1 MPPGCAQPLHKPEKG
16 VEQRRMV
23 KYSEYELVFIAHPE
37 LEDEEEGVPAL
48 TAKVQEWIEAV
59 GGEVALTDVWGR
71 RRLAYPI
78 RKQTEGTYVLV
89 RASLPRQA
97 LVELERE
104 LKLSEHILRYLLVRA
119 ETPLPATP
127 PAKVEP
133 ATVPQPSVE
142 PESEPETEPESEPEP
157 ETESAEE

>member
-1 MPPGCAQPLHKPEKG
+1 
-16 VEQRRMV
+16 MV
-23 KYSEYELVFIAHPE
+23 KHSEYELVFIAHPE
-37 LEDEEEGVPAL
+37 LEDEEEGVLAL

-142 PESEPETEPESEPEP
+142 PEPEPGPESEPEP

>member
-1 MPPGCAQPLHKPEKG
+1 
-16 VEQRRMV
+16 MV